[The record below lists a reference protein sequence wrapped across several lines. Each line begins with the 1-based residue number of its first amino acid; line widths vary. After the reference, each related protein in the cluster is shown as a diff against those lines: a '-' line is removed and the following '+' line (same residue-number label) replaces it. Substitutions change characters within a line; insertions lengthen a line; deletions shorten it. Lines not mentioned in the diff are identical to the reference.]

1 MYKLVYKKEIDKDS
15 VKILDEIFVKNNE
28 DKCILVGPKKIFEL
42 NQSMKVKKNSDEYT
56 IILVELEEVNDYSY
70 MFLNCEIK
78 EFCLLGGDD
87 KKENIEQNKIEN
99 NKENKAL
106 DLSKSNNSFYDIN

>member
-1 MYKLVYKKEIDKDS
+1 
-15 VKILDEIFVKNNE
+15 
-28 DKCILVGPKKIFEL
+28 
-42 NQSMKVKKNSDEYT
+42 MKVKKNSDEYT
-56 IILVELEEVNDYSY
+56 IILVELEEVNNYSY
-70 MFLNCEIK
+70 MFSNFEIK

-106 DLSKSNNSFYDIN
+106 DLSKSNNSFYDINEISEIDIKLDESKSSIINLNKLLTFKDYYMGYMLMDVPF